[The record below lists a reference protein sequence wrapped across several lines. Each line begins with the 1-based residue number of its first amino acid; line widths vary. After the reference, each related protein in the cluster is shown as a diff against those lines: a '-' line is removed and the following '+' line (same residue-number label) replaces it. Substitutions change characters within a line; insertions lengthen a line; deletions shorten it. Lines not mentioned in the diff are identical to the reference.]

1 MPRRLLVLLLAALA
15 VLALG
20 VQTAGATRFETT
32 YWDVSIDG
40 KQTVKWSFA
49 AEKSST
55 CGVYLGTPSQEATGS
70 GSISMSF
77 ATKKKQPLWAETTLT
92 GSKLRFSS
100 FATDG
105 WHIPAVFSK
114 RGKFSV
120 TYGTPCEDELDDP
133 PTLPRTSDDSECGT
147 VNTKMDPYLTWERG
161 DFQLQGGIDYGFT
174 SERCPGPFEQEMYV
188 SPPEHPACLPKEGM
202 NGLSGSPLQEFP
214 VGVSSREFLKGQAFD
229 VDANEKWQCE
239 FPSRWEDKPPL
250 KILLQVKYTVSFKP
264 TKHF

>member
-15 VLALG
+15 LLAFI
-20 VQTAGATRFETT
+20 VPNAGATKFETT

-55 CGVYLGTPSQEATGS
+55 CGVYLGTPSEEATGS

-77 ATKKKQPLWAETTLT
+77 ATKKKQPLWAETTIT
-92 GSKLRFSS
+92 GHRLRFSS
-100 FATDG
+100 FSTDG
-105 WHIPAVFSK
+105 WRIPAVFTK

-120 TYGTPCEDELDDP
+120 TPGTPCEDELDDP
-133 PTLPRTSDDSECGT
+133 PRLPRVSDDSECGT
-147 VNTKMDPYLTWERG
+147 VNATMYPYLTWERG
-161 DFQLQGGIDYGFT
+161 DFQLQGGLDSEFS
-174 SERCPGPFEQEMYV
+174 SERCPGPFEQDMYV
-188 SPPEHPACLPKEGM
+188 EYDEHPSCLPKEGM
-202 NGLSGSPLQEFP
+202 NGLSGSPLQEFN
-214 VGVSSREFLKGQAFD
+214 VGLSSREFFKGEKFD

-250 KILLQVKYTVSFKP
+250 KILLQVKYTVTFKP

>member
-15 VLALG
+15 VLAFG
-20 VQTAGATRFETT
+20 VAGAGATKFETT

-49 AEKSST
+49 AEKSDT
-55 CGVYLGTPSQEATGS
+55 CSVYLGTPSQEATGS

-92 GSKLRFSS
+92 GGKLRFSS
-100 FATDG
+100 FATEG

-114 RGKFSV
+114 QGKFSV
-120 TYGTPCEDELDDP
+120 TYGMPCDSEPFDP
-133 PTLPRTSDDSECGT
+133 PTLPLTSDSSECGT
-147 VNTKMDPYLTWERG
+147 VHTKMEPYLSWERG
-161 DFQLQGGIDYGFT
+161 DFQLEGGIDPTFLP
-174 SERCPGPFEQEMYV
+174 ERCPGPFEQEMRVEYD
-188 SPPEHPACLPKEGM
+188 EHPSCLPKEGM

-239 FPSRWEDKPPL
+239 FPSRWEGKPSL
-250 KILLQVKYTVSFKP
+250 KVLLQVKYTVSFKP